1 MHTMSRIRLDNN
13 TSNKTSLFTQNHSL
27 LSYFSVS
34 HFTCLA
40 HFIFK
45 RAFKKAVW
53 GELLNVPPDNDLRF
67 HQTCFSA
74 TACGARGLR
83 LLETQNAHAR
93 ARMHI
98 KWRDSGR
105 LGAAKRIVIYCA
117 LIWMPSIVCGLAEG
131 LPADSNFC
139 GFVWILPELIA
150 LLFTLCLA
158 PVREKEAGINSGS
171 YLPCQ
176 FHLTARCV

>member
-1 MHTMSRIRLDNN
+1 M
-13 TSNKTSLFTQNHSL
+13 TSWKIHSL
-27 LSYFSVS
+27 AYRCTQWAEFASTTIQVTKPLCLPRTIHYYLIFSVS

-117 LIWMPSIVCGLAEG
+117 LIWMPSIVCGLRR
-131 LPADSNFC
+131 
-139 GFVWILPELIA
+139 V
-150 LLFTLCLA
+150 
-158 PVREKEAGINSGS
+158 
-171 YLPCQ
+171 
-176 FHLTARCV
+176 ARWQ